1 VAAGKMGM
9 SLSFAN
15 SLMAIAMTWVSTKA
29 APFGTLIAQKQYL
42 QLDRLFFKALRHS
55 AFVAGLGAIVIWSA
69 STYLYSTHNHYA
81 EKRLGPIPFALLL
94 IAALLNHGLPP
105 WPLT

>member
-1 VAAGKMGM
+1 MGM

-15 SLMAIAMTWVSTKA
+15 SLMAIAMAWVSTKA

-42 QLDRLFFKALRHS
+42 QLDRLFFKALPHS
-55 AFVAGLGAIVIWSA
+55 TFVAGLGAIVIWSA
-69 STYLYSTHNHYA
+69 STYLYSTHNYYA

-94 IAALLNHGLPP
+94 IAALLNHVLPP